1 MAQAEIR
8 EKLNVDAEKM
18 FQAITRYED
27 YPQFVDGMTNAK
39 CDRTKSGKVRVVYQ
53 INMMKDITYTLDHV
67 EDATKRTVKWTLV
80 ESDAFKKNDG
90 CWEIKDLGSGKCEA
104 FYSLDVEFKIPVPG
118 FILNRLVKGSLPS
131 MIKSFEKRA
140 RSL

>member
-18 FQAITRYED
+18 FQAITRYEE
-27 YPQFVDGMTNAK
+27 YPKFVEGMKNAK
-39 CDRTKSGKVRVVYQ
+39 CDRTQAGKVRVVYEV
-53 INMMKDITYTLDHV
+53 NMMKDIIYTLDHI

-80 ESDAFKKNDG
+80 ESDTFKKNDG
-90 CWEIKDLGSGKCEA
+90 MWEIKDLGSGKCEA
-104 FYSLDVEFKIPVPG
+104 FYSLDVDFKIPVPG
-118 FILNRLVKGSLPS
+118 FILNRLVKGSLPA

-140 RSL
+140 RTL

>member
-18 FQAITRYED
+18 YQAVTRYED
-27 YPQFVDGMTNAK
+27 YSKFVDGCTDAK
-39 CDRTKSGKVRVVYQ
+39 TDRTQKGKVRVVYHL
-53 INMMKDITYTLDHV
+53 NMMKDIVYTLDHF
-67 EDATKRTVKWTLV
+67 EDATSRKVKWTLV
-80 ESDAFKKNDG
+80 ESDTFKKNDG

-104 FYSLDVEFKIPVPG
+104 FYSVDVEFKIPVPG